1 LNQESLDLQIVTYK
15 GSIAPDAVF
24 NIKNLSVSIIQIKNK
39 FSADANALR
48 LLRPVGLARDLYEPL
63 PYLAIVMELGTDTPY
78 QGHEGPIRITV
89 SSGGPKDTFQA
100 LWVAWERALGELEK
114 WTEAKKA
121 KKAKKG
127 QMKKLI
133 DNVKTTRAAV
143 DGHNRYTV
151 NIRGAS
157 DTTYGLLKKANI
169 VTQFAT
175 LIKVTMPSPTATED
189 ALQHMRPLERLGKD
203 SAYTA
208 WMTDYGEGETTDSED
223 DNGDPMLDQQEEE
236 NKMEIDSAFQ

>member
-1 LNQESLDLQIVTYK
+1 
-15 GSIAPDAVF
+15 
-24 NIKNLSVSIIQIKNK
+24 
-39 FSADANALR
+39 
-48 LLRPVGLARDLYEPL
+48 
-63 PYLAIVMELGTDTPY
+63 
-78 QGHEGPIRITV
+78 
-89 SSGGPKDTFQA
+89 
-100 LWVAWERALGELEK
+100 
-114 WTEAKKA
+114 
-121 KKAKKG
+121 
-127 QMKKLI
+127 MKKLI

-143 DGHNRYTV
+143 DAYNRCTV

-175 LIKVTMPSPTATED
+175 LIKVTMPSPTAPED
-189 ALQHMRPLERLGKD
+189 ALQHMRPLERLGQD

-236 NKMEIDSAFQ
+236 NKMEIDLANQ